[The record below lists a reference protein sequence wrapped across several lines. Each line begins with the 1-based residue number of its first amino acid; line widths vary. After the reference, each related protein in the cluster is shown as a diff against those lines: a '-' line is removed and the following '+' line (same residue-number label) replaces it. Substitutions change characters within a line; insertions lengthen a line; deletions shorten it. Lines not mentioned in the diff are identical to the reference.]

1 MGCGDR
7 QPPGTIAR
15 GGRMLA
21 RANEIVA
28 IPSQF
33 PTQKTPRGLRRRV
46 GVTGLAP
53 GVGSESPRASDAG
66 AKPRKSCRTHALLSG
81 PRGSGTDK
89 RCGYQEVCTMPE
101 AETPGRTNPPPE
113 TGTGEA
119 VVVIGTSAAVS
130 ELAGHMHALA
140 SSPGVL
146 GCLLEDHRGEHTVAG
161 LPVLG
166 RSGELASVHEALGFT
181 AALVTLPAEARSVSR
196 AVCDELA
203 RLGIEARVVPM
214 VSELVA
220 GRGATT
226 TTSDRITPM
235 PVGGVAGPHG
245 SPLAGSTLDL
255 AALIGREPY
264 GIDRVAALAAL
275 RGKRVLIT
283 GAGGSIGSEL
293 ARIVATFEPEMLA
306 LMERSENALFEID
319 RQLARRHPEL
329 ARKAVLHDV
338 VDERATAHQFER
350 LRPHVVFHAAAHK
363 HVPLMEDHPAH
374 AVMNNLFGT
383 RSVLDAAE
391 LVGAERFVLVST
403 DKAVRPSSVMGAT
416 KRLAELY
423 VRGRRGSSRMRR
435 CAVRFGNVL
444 GSAGSVLPIWSAQL
458 SEGGPITVTDA
469 RMTRYFMTIHEAA
482 TLVVQAGAMAGGDRR
497 GEVFVL
503 DMGEPVR
510 IVDLAER
517 FVRLH
522 GFAPRI
528 VEAGASNELAGWIGE
543 PGDRPRIDITLTGVR
558 PGEKLH
564 EALAYEAE
572 TLSRTRHPGVR
583 VLSDT
588 GERETDLASMIAD
601 LGAVRRSTDRAKVL
615 AALTRWVPELG
626 AAPASEEPKPTTRG
640 PKPATAA

>member
-1 MGCGDR
+1 MPESDAA
-7 QPPGTIAR
+7 QPVNA
-15 GGRMLA
+15 
-21 RANEIVA
+21 
-28 IPSQF
+28 
-33 PTQKTPRGLRRRV
+33 TPR
-46 GVTGLAP
+46 
-53 GVGSESPRASDAG
+53 
-66 AKPRKSCRTHALLSG
+66 SG
-81 PRGSGTDK
+81 
-89 RCGYQEVCTMPE
+89 
-101 AETPGRTNPPPE
+101 
-113 TGTGEA
+113 GEA
-119 VVVIGTSAAVS
+119 VVVIGTSAAVA
-130 ELAGHMHALA
+130 ELAGHMHAIA
-140 SSPGVL
+140 ASPGVL
-146 GCLLEDHRGEHTVAG
+146 GCLLEDPRDEHTVAG

-166 RSGELASVHEALGFT
+166 RVGELASVHEAMGFT
-181 AALVTLPAEARSVSR
+181 AALVTLPSEARAVSR

-220 GRGATT
+220 GRVPVPGGMDG
-226 TTSDRITPM
+226 SGRIAPM

-264 GIDRVAALAAL
+264 GIDREAALAAL
-275 RGKRVLIT
+275 EGKRVLIT

-293 ARIVATFEPEMLA
+293 ARIVATFRPASLA
-306 LMERSENALFEID
+306 LVERSENALFEID

-329 ARKAVLHDV
+329 SRRAVLHDV
-338 VDERATAHQFER
+338 VDEGATRHQFGV
-350 LRPHVVFHAAAHK
+350 LRPQVVFHAAAHK

-374 AVMNNLFGT
+374 AVLNNFFGT

-391 LVGAERFVLVST
+391 AVGAERFVLVST

-423 VRGRRGSSRMRR
+423 VRGRAGAGGMRR

-458 SEGGPITVTDA
+458 GEGGPLTVTDA

-482 TLVVQAGAMAGGDRR
+482 TLVVQAGAMSAGGAA

-510 IVDLAER
+510 ILDLAER

-522 GFAPRI
+522 GLEPRV
-528 VEAGASNELAGWIGE
+528 VEAGQGDALSGWIGE
-543 PGDRPRIDITLTGVR
+543 PGGRARMDVVLTGIR

-583 VLSDT
+583 VLRDA
-588 GERETDLASMIAD
+588 GEGGCDLASMVSE
-601 LGAVRRSTDRAKVL
+601 LSRVKHSTDRAAVL
-615 AALTRWVPELG
+615 GTLARWVPELRG
-626 AAPASEEPKPTTRG
+626 HATAEEPKPATGKTG
-640 PKPATAA
+640 SATPATAA